1 MKSQARARVR
11 LEVTLYGLYLGL
23 LEVDEA
29 QTSQSRTIALLD
41 RDPFGDEV
49 EFTEIEVRIS
59 LLMQVVDDANQT
71 RFKLLDAIATA
82 DFADQTTDL
91 LVEVLVSV
99 HPRIDNPSRDELIL
113 LTVRDGKN
121 RFSSEPKGGKSI
133 SSIEAMCAVA
143 GSTDE

>member
-1 MKSQARARVR
+1 M
-11 LEVTLYGLYLGL
+11 TLYGLYLGL

-49 EFTEIEVRIS
+49 QFAEVVVTIG
-59 LLMQVVDDANQT
+59 LLVQVVDHTDQT
-71 RFKLLDAIATA
+71 SFELLDAVAAA
-82 DFADQTTDL
+82 DFTDQTTDL
-91 LVEVLVSV
+91 LIEVLISI
-99 HPRIDNPSRDELIL
+99 HPCVDDTCRDEFVL
-113 LTVRDGKN
+113 LTVRYSQMV
-121 RFSSEPKGGKSI
+121 FSSEPKGGRSI